1 MFNMLQIWSFRTIY
15 SYRYILVIP
24 QYCNK
29 GTVPSVKFQY
39 CSTLAHGL
47 ITSSLSTR
55 AVGQS
60 GCFGSSGYVRLE
72 TNDLAGHCK
81 VTTHTTTT
89 AGPNSPVVSNIPERS
104 NQPML
109 ILNGILDASNL
120 ETFRKIVK
128 CFFQNQW
135 FEKWQWLATLQ

>member
-1 MFNMLQIWSFRTIY
+1 MLQIWSFRTIY
-15 SYRYILVIP
+15 SYHHTLVIP

-29 GTVPSVKFQY
+29 DTIPSVNFQY
-39 CSTLAHGL
+39 RSTLAHGL
-47 ITSSLSTR
+47 IASSLSAR

-60 GCFGSSGYVRLE
+60 GCSGSSGYVRLE

-89 AGPNSPVVSNIPERS
+89 AGPGSPVILSVPKRS
-104 NQPML
+104 NQPMHF
-109 ILNGILDASNL
+109 LNGYLDASNL

-128 CFFQNQW
+128 RFFQNQL
-135 FEKWQWLATLQ
+135 FEKWQWLATL